1 MGFDALLG
9 NQQLKE
15 NLLAAIGKGSISHFY
30 LIAGP
35 KGSGKKTLARL
46 LAAAILC
53 QSSQKPCLCCNTC
66 RKVMAD
72 THPDLITVTDPDH
85 KTVPVK
91 LIRQYREEMFV
102 KPNEAEKKIYLLPQE
117 MGLEGQNALLKIFE
131 EPPSHGVFILL
142 TENPEALLPTVRSR
156 CTMLRMQSLP
166 EDLLRRALKQ
176 EFPQTPDD
184 RLDAAIWRS
193 GGILGQAKELLEE
206 GSSLSQQT
214 LDFAKA
220 FAAGDPNGLLQIL
233 VPLEKSKRDNL
244 SEILT
249 QWLQLLQQA
258 LMCRNGLPV
267 LSKEAS
273 DLAARRS
280 PKDLHTAISHL
291 QKTIL
296 YLQSN
301 VSPAAVCG
309 YLEWALR

>member
-35 KGSGKKTLARL
+35 RGSGKKTLARL

-53 QSSQKPCLCCNTC
+53 KGEKKPCLSCNAC
-66 RKVMAD
+66 RKVMAN
-72 THPDLITVTDPDH
+72 THPDFITIVDPDH

-102 KPNEAEKKIYLLPQE
+102 RPNEAEKKIYLLPQE

-142 TENPEALLPTVRSR
+142 SENPEALLPTVRSR

-166 EDLLRRALKQ
+166 EDILRNTLRK
-176 EFPQTPDD
+176 EFPQAGEDL
-184 RLDAAIWRS
+184 LDAAFWRS
-193 GGILGQAKELLEE
+193 GGILGQAKELLQE
-206 GSSLSQQT
+206 GAGLSGET
-214 LDFAKA
+214 MAFAKA
-220 FAAGDPNGLLQIL
+220 FAASDPAGILALL
-233 VPLEKSKRDNL
+233 VPLERTKRDHL
-244 SEILT
+244 EQILT

-258 LMCRNGLPV
+258 LMCRSGLPV
-267 LSKEAS
+267 LSKEAAA
-273 DLAARRS
+273 LAGRRS
-280 PKDLHTAISHL
+280 PQDIRAAMDHL
-291 QKTIL
+291 KKTVQ